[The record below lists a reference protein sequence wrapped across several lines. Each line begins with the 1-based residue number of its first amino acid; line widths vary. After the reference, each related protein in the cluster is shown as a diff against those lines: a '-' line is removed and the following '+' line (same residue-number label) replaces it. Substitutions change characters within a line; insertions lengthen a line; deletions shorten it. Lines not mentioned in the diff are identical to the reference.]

1 MITPFHQRI
10 QKGFFHLAIS
20 VIYAMQVKT
29 VW

>member
-1 MITPFHQRI
+1 MTTPFHQKV

-20 VIYAMQVKT
+20 VIYAMKVEK